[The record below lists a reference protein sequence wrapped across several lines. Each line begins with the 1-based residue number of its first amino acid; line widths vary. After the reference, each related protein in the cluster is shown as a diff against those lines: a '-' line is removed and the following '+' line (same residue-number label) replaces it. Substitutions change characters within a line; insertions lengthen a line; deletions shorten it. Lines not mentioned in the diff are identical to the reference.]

1 MQKDITRERYAAY
14 IGQIHSVLVDEVSK
28 RDEHQVA
35 GKNEYNITVN
45 FPGTPELIGRIV
57 RVRITSAGES
67 TLRGEMID

>member
-1 MQKDITRERYAAY
+1 M
-14 IGQIHSVLVDEVSK
+14 HSVLVEEASK
-28 RDEHQVA
+28 RDETQMA

-45 FPGTPELIGRIV
+45 FPGTSELIGSIV